1 MYIRLWVKS
10 VSLKKSLMTVSVR
23 VSFGYTREV
32 WRTRAREVR
41 VTVALVHGRKL
52 LYAFQCWEKTFI
64 SPVDESLDFSVCV
77 GMALISSDFKL

>member
-1 MYIRLWVKS
+1 MRNTANEVIFTPLNLHIVACVNVRMTLGKIG
-10 VSLKKSLMTVSVR
+10 LIKRNFMTVSVR

-52 LYAFQCWEKTFI
+52 LYAFHCWEKHSFP
-64 SPVDESLDFSVCV
+64 S
-77 GMALISSDFKL
+77 